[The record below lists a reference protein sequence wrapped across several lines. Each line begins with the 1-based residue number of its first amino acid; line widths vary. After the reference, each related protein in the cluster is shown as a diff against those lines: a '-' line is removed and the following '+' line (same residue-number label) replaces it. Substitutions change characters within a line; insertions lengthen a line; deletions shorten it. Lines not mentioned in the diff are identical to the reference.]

1 MDIKRNGKVIAS
13 VEIDEKTTFSGKLLG
28 ENKISTEFYSNSVL
42 AIQIADYIEFNNE
55 KYYINQLM
63 PVQKIND
70 QTFLYTIDFEGEIYL
85 LYNKL
90 YLDNGDSEF
99 TYLGNPQAF
108 LNKLL
113 DNINSI
119 SSGWTGTAD
128 TADEIQLDF
137 SDDSCRTAL
146 TKIAEGFGFEYILNG
161 RDIQL
166 KKTVGIPQNV
176 TLQYGRGNGLYSLE
190 RSNVDNQ
197 NIVTRL
203 FAFGGDK
210 NIPSG
215 YRASRLTIVD
225 KYLEKNTDLYGV
237 IEGIFKDET
246 IYPQRTGSV
255 TATADKLSI
264 TDTSIDFDLNKCLV
278 SGETAQIIFKSG
290 DLSGYQFDIHSFDN
304 DTKTIKFNVYT
315 EKDGTAYPTD
325 AIKPKIGDKYTLV
338 NISMPQSYIDAAEA
352 SLRTKAVE
360 YLAKNS
366 VPNVTYKVNINPRFL
381 KANGITFKAGDSVM
395 IQDDSLGVKERL
407 RLTEISYPILE
418 PNSLTATIGDSVTYT
433 VQERIIAQSVNNR
446 QQILSVDKQNYEN
459 IRVANLRM
467 KDLKDSV
474 YDPDGYFDSTN
485 IKPGSIESLMLSVG
499 AKSQNFELN
508 SKIIANYN
516 GADKLYISAG
526 ILHHNEFQNS
536 VSADWNVPETTIE
549 PTDAKT
555 CYLYAKCSKT
565 TQDVLLMLNDSKTDA
580 DQEGYYFLNVGILFA
595 PVDGL
600 RDFRGTYGQ
609 TSIIG
614 NTIYGGVFRDILG
627 KCFWDLTHGKFRIGD
642 DKTALDFN
650 NEKEGALVLKGAL
663 VQSQSGISQPIGVYR
678 GAYDASNAYYQG
690 DTVTYNGSTYKY
702 INSVSGSFIPT
713 DTTYWGLVAA
723 KGDAGAQGSQGAT
736 GSQGPKGDTGPQGLQ
751 GTQGPK
757 GDQGIQGPVGADGQP
772 SYTHIAYADD
782 ASGNGFNQ
790 NPSGKTYI
798 GIYSDHTATDST
810 DVTKYKWSLIK
821 GAQGA
826 KGDQGIP
833 GATGANGQTPYLH
846 IAYADDAAG
855 NGFSQDPSGK
865 IYIGTYT
872 DFTQADSNTPSS
884 YSWAKI
890 QGNDA
895 ISVVLTNEAVTLAAD
910 ANGNVSDFSVAKT
923 IAKVIKGDRI
933 ILPVVQNNDPNRN
946 LIKDSQ
952 GIGVYNNYGVSASL
966 NTITDVLYNK
976 PIYRLSMTPTTGS
989 LDSFKVDLWS
999 HGICISSFTL
1009 LANTRYMVS
1018 IIWRGVSTS
1027 DIQVGLTASNIGG
1040 WTDVETIDLGSGW
1053 KRSFAKRD
1061 GSVTTDKSD
1070 SLFFSFKCPS
1080 AVVGTPIIMDWTCPM
1095 LIHGSNN
1102 ETDYSP
1108 APEDV
1113 LGTLSLSG
1121 CTATKTTDEV
1131 DITAVS
1137 SDQGYVDIPL
1147 SFGSFLTTKRFSF
1160 AKSKTGAT
1168 GAQGATGSTGPQGPT
1183 GATGSQGPQGY
1194 KGDTGATGAQG
1205 PQGNTGPQGPQGATG
1220 SQGPLGPSPVFRGVY
1235 DSGKTYYGTST
1246 RIDIVKYG
1254 SSYYAA
1260 RVDAGTF
1267 SSVAPDNTSRW
1278 NSFGSQFESVAT
1290 ELLFA
1295 TLAYIDNLGVRN
1307 LQTATN
1313 GRRVVINGDSN
1324 NILVYDSNN
1333 SLILQIDESAA
1344 NDAQGNSMAGIKI
1357 KTGSYALNLTAAGIF
1372 GTGQGLGVKNLNG
1385 MFPYA
1390 VMGGA
1395 FKGNRPRV
1403 PNGPVE
1409 KEDYNLVSGVTG
1421 IASNDGNAPTCGGA
1435 FFDDGSHMDYHNAIS
1450 CFGNLMMARGFRREL
1465 NTQEHGDSTSGT
1477 FDSNV
1482 SMHIVSNNYNSTY
1495 YLPYLSSVPTG
1506 AIVYVLKLKV
1516 GGTIQVRAQSGD
1528 TINYYGAT
1536 ERWVSLK
1543 GQGQAA
1549 EFVKTNGGWM
1559 IVANNGG
1566 F

>member
-28 ENKISTEFYSNSVL
+28 ENKISAEFYSNSVL
-42 AIQIADYIEFNNE
+42 AIQIGDYIEFNNE

-63 PVQKIND
+63 PVQKINN
-70 QTFLYTIDFEGEIYL
+70 QTFLYTIDFEGEVYL

-166 KKTVGIPQNV
+166 KKTVGTPQNV

-255 TATADKLSI
+255 IATADKLSI

-360 YLAKNS
+360 YMAKNS
-366 VPNVTYKVNINPRFL
+366 VPNVTYKVDINPRFL

-407 RLTEISYPILE
+407 RLTEISYPVLE

-459 IRVANLRM
+459 MRVANLRM

-526 ILHHNEFQNS
+526 ILHHNELQNS

-549 PTDAKT
+549 PADTKT
-555 CYLYAKCSKT
+555 YYLYAKCSKT
-565 TQDVLLMLNDSKTDA
+565 TQNVLLLLNDSKTNA

-782 ASGNGFNQ
+782 ASGNGFSQ
-790 NPSGKTYI
+790 DPSGKTYI

-810 DVTKYKWSLIK
+810 DITKYKWSLIK

-833 GATGANGQTPYLH
+833 GAAGANGQTPYLH

-890 QGNDA
+890 QGNDVPYIHVKATNLNSGSDTDISLYKNGNKVELYSGSFSRGHNIVVLDSSLNKIDQKTYDTYGGMNYKNVSSDEMHAMAQYLNGLSNCIIIIASFDA
-895 ISVVLTNEAVTLAAD
+895 IS
-910 ANGNVSDFSVAKT
+910 
-923 IAKVIKGDRI
+923 I
-933 ILPVVQNNDPNRN
+933 NDELR
-946 LIKDSQ
+946 
-952 GIGVYNNYGVSASL
+952 
-966 NTITDVLYNK
+966 
-976 PIYRLSMTPTTGS
+976 
-989 LDSFKVDLWS
+989 
-999 HGICISSFTL
+999 
-1009 LANTRYMVS
+1009 
-1018 IIWRGVSTS
+1018 
-1027 DIQVGLTASNIGG
+1027 TAFINIGG
-1040 WTDVETIDLGSGW
+1040 NSSGIVNQNRTSSYMIGMPGI
-1053 KRSFAKRD
+1053 K
-1061 GSVTTDKSD
+1061 
-1070 SLFFSFKCPS
+1070 
-1080 AVVGTPIIMDWTCPM
+1080 VG
-1095 LIHGSNN
+1095 
-1102 ETDYSP
+1102 
-1108 APEDV
+1108 
-1113 LGTLSLSG
+1113 
-1121 CTATKTTDEV
+1121 
-1131 DITAVS
+1131 
-1137 SDQGYVDIPL
+1137 QGYEQLDSTKNVSIDVFV
-1147 SFGSFLTTKRFSF
+1147 SGSSIVLNGAVGSQGATGPQGATGSQGPKGDTGSTG
-1160 AKSKTGAT
+1160 STGPQGPTGAT
-1168 GAQGATGSTGPQGPT
+1168 GNYYEHRYAKNGSPTSAPSVSGSDPNPSGWTTTHPSLGTLEYEWITTALKNSSGQLVSTWSTPTRLTGVQGPTGATGSTGAQGPT

-1194 KGDTGATGAQG
+1194 TGATGAQG

-1267 SSVAPDNTSRW
+1267 SNVAPDNTSKW

-1372 GTGQGLGVKNLNG
+1372 GTGQGLGVQNLNG

-1390 VMGGA
+1390 VIGGA
-1395 FKGNRPRV
+1395 FKGARYRSS
-1403 PNGPVE
+1403 GSPVE

-1421 IASNDGNAPTCGGA
+1421 VASNDGNAPTCGGA
-1435 FFDDGSHMDYHNAIS
+1435 FFDDGSRMDYHNAIS

-1465 NTQEHGDSTSGT
+1465 NTQEYGDSTSGT
-1477 FDSNV
+1477 FNSNV

-1506 AIVYVLKLKV
+1506 AIVYVLKLRV

-1559 IVANNGG
+1559 IVVNNGG